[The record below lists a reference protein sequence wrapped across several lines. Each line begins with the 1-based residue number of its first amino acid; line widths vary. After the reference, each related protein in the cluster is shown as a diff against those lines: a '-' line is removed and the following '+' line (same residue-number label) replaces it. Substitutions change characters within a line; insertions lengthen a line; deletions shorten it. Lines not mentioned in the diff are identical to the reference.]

1 MASLFA
7 FVVYPP
13 FPIDGAPF
21 RVILKAV
28 LPVFLMEWVMRR
40 AFTLVELLVSVA
52 TMAMLFALLLPA
64 VQAARRAARE
74 AQCRSNLHQFGL
86 YIEQHTDRRGRMPA
100 INPRGPIELLCPET
114 LEVVDAP
121 WMAIYQQRFHG
132 STREFAMEA
141 KGLAS
146 SEIPIVLD
154 ARPVH
159 DGDLN
164 VLFLD
169 QHVGRWVEPPVV
181 YVPDEEESEE

>member
-1 MASLFA
+1 
-7 FVVYPP
+7 
-13 FPIDGAPF
+13 
-21 RVILKAV
+21 
-28 LPVFLMEWVMRR
+28 MRR
-40 AFTLVELLVSVA
+40 AFTLVELLVSIA
-52 TMAMLFALLLPA
+52 TLGLLLSLLFPA

-74 AQCRSNLHQFGL
+74 AQSRSNLHQFGIW
-86 YIEQHTDRRGRMPA
+86 IEQHTDRRGRMPA

-114 LEVVDAP
+114 LEAVEAP
-121 WMAIYQQRFHG
+121 WMAIYKQWFHG

-141 KGLAS
+141 TGLAS

-159 DGDLN
+159 DGEFN

-181 YVPDEEESEE
+181 YVPDEDEGEE